1 MKQKKTFLEKLKA
14 AGPAA
19 IITSAFIGP
28 GTITTSTNAGVNFGY
43 ALLWAVLFSG
53 IASIVIMNIASRLAV
68 ATNKNIIEASVEIFP
83 NNAAW
88 KKFILGLIALVCV
101 LTGLGF
107 EAGNLIGATTGFA
120 NIFNMPNGVAAL
132 AMGLFS
138 LYAIIRSTPKL
149 IETLMKYFVALMGF
163 VFILTSIIAKPNVG
177 DVLKGFIPSIP
188 EGSMVTTIAL
198 IGTTIIG
205 INLVYH
211 SIAATDKY
219 TTEDDLEDSYFDTN
233 LNVMLGVLMTMA
245 VVITTSATLYGTG
258 TVVDSPIVYA
268 ASLEMTLGKG
278 ARMFAATGL
287 VLAGLSSAIATPFM
301 VGQICARIFG
311 WDQPNDKRPTTV
323 ASLLVV
329 FGMGFAMFGKTPVP
343 IILFAQATSG
353 VFLPVIA
360 VLFLIVCNNKEMGK
374 YKNTTLQNI
383 LTFITV
389 VVMFVLG
396 GRTVWNVLSRFF

>member
-1 MKQKKTFLEKLKA
+1 MQKKKTFLEKVKA

-28 GTITTSTNAGVNFGY
+28 GTITTTTNAGVNFGY
-43 ALLWAVLFSG
+43 ALLWAVVFSG
-53 IASIVIMNIASRLAV
+53 IASIIIMNIASRLAV
-68 ATNKNIIEASVEIFP
+68 GTNKNIIQLSVEIFP
-83 NNAAW
+83 NNTTW
-88 KKFILGLIALVCV
+88 KNFILGLIALVCF

-120 NIFNMPNGVAAL
+120 NITGLSNQIAAL
-132 AMGLFS
+132 AMSLFS
-138 LYAIIRSTPKL
+138 LYAIIRSTPKV
-149 IETLMKYFVALMGF
+149 IETIMKYFVALMGI
-163 VFILTSIIAKPNVG
+163 VFIVTAIIAKPNVG
-177 DVLKGFIPSIP
+177 DMLKGLIPSIP
-188 EGSMVTTIAL
+188 EGSMVTTVAL

-219 TTEDDLEDSYFDTN
+219 TTQSDLEDSYFDTG
-233 LNVMLGVLMTMA
+233 LNVMMGVLMTMA

-258 TVVDSPIVYA
+258 TIVDSPIVYA
-268 ASLEMTLGKG
+268 SSLEMTLGSG

-301 VGQICARIFG
+301 VGQIVGRIFE
-311 WDQPNDKRPTTV
+311 WNKADDKRPTIV
-323 ASLLVV
+323 ASIMVLI
-329 FGMGFAMFGKTPVP
+329 GMAFAMFGKTPVP

-353 VFLPVIA
+353 VFLPIIA
-360 VLFLIVCNNKEMGK
+360 VLFLVVANNDELGE
-374 YKNTTLQNI
+374 YKNTTVQNV

-389 VVMFVLG
+389 LVMFGLG